1 MPLADSKTC
10 RQVLESAESLSP
22 RMIYCFFLA
31 VGIYISTLRQQ
42 RRRGQANL
50 PSSAPGT
57 LIKLGHLTGVWTFF
71 ALLNRWNPRA
81 ISTMPQRVESFF
93 SLFGF

>member
-1 MPLADSKTC
+1 MPLADSQTC
-10 RQVLESAESLSP
+10 RQVLEAAESLSP

-50 PSSAPGT
+50 PS
-57 LIKLGHLTGVWTFF
+57 
-71 ALLNRWNPRA
+71 
-81 ISTMPQRVESFF
+81 
-93 SLFGF
+93 